1 MLDLLHKRA
10 FWIAAGIAA
19 AAEGVVVYQQWPA
32 PPIRIC
38 ASIELGELL
47 ATAAKADAELHGAR
61 ANMRRAPDELVVKEV
76 MRAETAAAAA
86 ANAVAIYKK
95 KAQEQ
100 LQAAGKSASQSC
112 S

>member
-32 PPIRIC
+32 PPIKIC
-38 ASIELGELL
+38 ASIELGALL
-47 ATAAKADAELHGAR
+47 ATAAKADAELHDAR

-76 MRAETAAAAA
+76 MRAEANAAAA
-86 ANAVAIYKK
+86 ANAVAIYKQRAVDQQ
-95 KAQEQ
+95 KAR
-100 LQAAGKSASQSC
+100 GKAASQTC